1 MEGRKEDCE
10 YWMKL
15 KTMGLKVKSEVCS
28 ILSQI
33 NEKCV
38 GFADAQTTYERRQ
51 KQERQKN
58 RKKDLKR
65 KVHSMKK
72 IRQIKTQKNRKVFFQ
87 KGKMETKE
95 EIQKISFK
103 QEMYETIAKS

>member
-1 MEGRKEDCE
+1 
-10 YWMKL
+10 
-15 KTMGLKVKSEVCS
+15 MGLKVKSEICL
-28 ILSQI
+28 ILSQL

-38 GFADAQTTYERRQ
+38 GFADAQTTDERRQ

-65 KVHSMKK
+65 EVRSMEKMKANKDSKK
-72 IRQIKTQKNRKVFFQ
+72 QKSVASFFQ

-95 EIQKISFK
+95 GIKKISFK
-103 QEMYETIAKS
+103 MYETKYFYNVY